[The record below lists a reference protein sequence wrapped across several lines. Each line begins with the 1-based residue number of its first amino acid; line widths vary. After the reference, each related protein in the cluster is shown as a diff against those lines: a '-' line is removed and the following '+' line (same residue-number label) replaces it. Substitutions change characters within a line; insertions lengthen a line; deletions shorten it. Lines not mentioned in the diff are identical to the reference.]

1 MSARAALFAIAA
13 WLATSVSATA
23 AETGEVWRTPS
34 CGCCKAWVDHMQSK
48 GFALKIIDM
57 PRDQLNDMKTRL
69 GTGGKFASCHTA
81 KIGNYTIEGHVP
93 AEDVARLLQDK
104 PDAIGLSVPGMPI
117 GSPGM
122 ESGDQRDAYDVLL
135 IKSDGTS
142 EVFARHN
149 APPDSGAD
157 SGKDN

>member
-1 MSARAALFAIAA
+1 MSARAFLFAIAA
-13 WLATSVSATA
+13 LVPAATTA

-48 GFALKIIDM
+48 GFTLKITDM
-57 PRDQLNDMKTRL
+57 PRTALNDMKSSL
-69 GTGGKFASCHTA
+69 GTGGKYASCHTA

-93 AEDVARLLQDK
+93 AEDVARLLRDK

-135 IKSDGTS
+135 VKKDGTS

-149 APPDSGAD
+149 APADAGKDSGE
-157 SGKDN
+157 NN